1 MLPYRDSKLTRIALV
16 ILFLIII
23 GYAYFEAQ
31 GLLYGPTINIADSSA
46 TVTHEQYVLIQGQA
60 DHLTSLSVDGE
71 PISLTE
77 AGGFQKPLVLAPGV
91 NRIVFDAKDKYGHS
105 TQKIVEMVYEAAL
118 APSTAIPTGT
128 SSDMR
133 RYPASMGVASSLESA
148 I

>member
-1 MLPYRDSKLTRIALV
+1 MLPYRDSKPTRIALV
-16 ILFLIII
+16 MLFLIII

-60 DHLTSLSVDGE
+60 DHLTALSVDGE

-77 AGGFQKPLVLAPGV
+77 AGAFQKPLVLAPGV

-105 TQKIVEMVYEAAL
+105 TQKVIEMVYEAP
-118 APSTAIPTGT
+118 APSTIIPTGT

-133 RYPASMGVASSLESA
+133 RYPSSLGLGNSLDST